1 MTALPEW
8 LAPGAVADRL
18 FDVRA
23 EAGRS
28 IGFGLVRPR
37 RSGLENTMSQIA
49 FAKLNPV
56 KPVGDTP
63 RTACGW
69 PVTAR
74 DYRIIPAPGVP
85 DVGSFERLFSE
96 YDAAVQPHQKLLGA
110 VFTFPFVS
118 DVPVHDGFGAVLS
131 YAALR
136 FGRERRLTSL
146 VVAHAPCDQLAEE
159 APHAHAIVLGRTHR
173 ASGWGP
179 THPDLAESEHAMWA
193 EDWADFSARWALTLG
208 Q

>member
-1 MTALPEW
+1 MITLPEW

-23 EAGRS
+23 EAGRG
-28 IGFGLVRPR
+28 IGFGLIRPR
-37 RSGLENTMSQIA
+37 RSGLDNTMSQIA

-110 VFTFPFVS
+110 VFTFPFDR